1 MPRRAL
7 CACTK
12 CAPWLGVPTAIW
24 IRAVRTPWVRS
35 DNAVTAQWGLL
46 EHYEDTVGTKRGFTW
61 SPREHCCRRWR
72 LHGDST
78 ECMETSLRLPR
89 PHGAS
94 TAFALRLNRIICHLF
109 HCTLKET
116 TQSCRR
122 DHCDPM
128 ALPLSPSAFAG
139 RWHSNHSSQLR
150 FKKEKMAHK
159 PFLWA
164 CSTN

>member
-35 DNAVTAQWGLL
+35 GNAVTAQWGLL
-46 EHYEDTVGTKRGFTW
+46 ECYEDTVGTQRGLTW
-61 SPREHCCRRWR
+61 SPRERCCRTWL
-72 LHGDST
+72 LHGDPT
-78 ECMETSLRLPR
+78 ECMETSLRLPP

-94 TAFALRLNRIICHLF
+94 TAFALRLNRIAFVPLHPHGDHIELPRRSLRSHGA
-109 HCTLKET
+109 T
-116 TQSCRR
+116 TE
-122 DHCDPM
+122 
-128 ALPLSPSAFAG
+128 SAFAG
-139 RWHSNHSSQLR
+139 RWHSDHSSQLR